1 MGMSEPGPGAAEP
14 RCRARDLGISLGRYK
29 PGRWNAITDVT
40 GVKVGHSTIIRGA
53 GPLKMGR
60 GPVRTGVTVILPNP
74 VNTFEERVVGG
85 GFVLNGAGE
94 VSGMTQLMEWGLIET
109 PIFLTNTLS
118 VGAVSDAA
126 VQWMVEKYPGIGAT
140 HDVIIPLVGECD
152 DSWLNDIAGRH
163 VKEQHVR
170 EAISTASDG
179 PVAEGSVGGGT
190 GMITCDFKAGIGTS
204 SRKLPEKLGGY
215 TVGVLVMSNF
225 GVMDQLRVGGL
236 PIGEILEPRW
246 GQLPRREQN
255 YGSIIAVIATDAPLI
270 THQLNRLAKRAAL
283 GIGRVGSTAMHGSG
297 EIILAFSTANMVP
310 RETRKMV
317 YRVKIL
323 LDQRLDPLYEAVI
336 EATEEAILN
345 ALCMAR
351 DLDGVNG
358 NLSRALPLSEVRDV
372 VSLWQRQLD
381 AGKKAAA
388 SQGAVRPPRPVQAQ
402 AVQQVRPP
410 QREEPGRRDIGA
422 PVTAALAK
430 PTAVRGAEGMPLPLR
445 PSVRTGGEGAVP
457 AVPAGQVGPDDG
469 NEPPPGLERDEKKE

>member
-1 MGMSEPGPGAAEP
+1 MSETAPPNGT

-29 PGRWNAITDVT
+29 PGRWNAITDVA
-40 GVKVGHSTIIRGA
+40 GVKIGHSTIIRGA
-53 GPLKMGR
+53 AGPLSPGK
-60 GPVRTGVTVILPNP
+60 GPVRTGVTAILPNP
-74 VNTFEERVVGG
+74 ANVFEERVVGG
-85 GFVLNGAGE
+85 GFILNGAGE
-94 VSGMTQLMEWGLIET
+94 VSGLTQLLEWGLIET

-126 VQWMVEKYPGIGAT
+126 VKWMVERFPGIGGE

-163 VKEQHVR
+163 VHEEHVA
-170 EAISTASDG
+170 EALRTASDG
-179 PVAEGSVGGGT
+179 PVPEGSVGGGT

-204 SRKLPEKLGGY
+204 SRRLPEALGGY

-225 GVMDQLRVGGL
+225 GVMRQLRVGGL
-236 PIGEILEPRW
+236 PVGEVLDARYRKVT
-246 GQLPRREQN
+246 QRRTRN

-283 GIGRVGSTAMHGSG
+283 GIGRVGSSAMHGSG
-297 EIILAFSTANMVP
+297 EIILAFSTANQVP

-358 NLSRALPLSEVRDV
+358 NVSRALPLADVKELVAAWQGVRA
-372 VSLWQRQLD
+372 QRGT
-381 AGKKAAA
+381 APAPA
-388 SQGAVRPPRPVQAQ
+388 
-402 AVQQVRPP
+402 
-410 QREEPGRRDIGA
+410 GA
-422 PVTAALAK
+422 PPEAARTRPAVPVAK
-430 PTAVRGAEGMPLPLR
+430 PTAVRGAEGM
-445 PSVRTGGEGAVP
+445 AVP
-457 AVPAGQVGPDDG
+457 V
-469 NEPPPGLERDEKKE
+469 